1 MKKIK
6 IYFGILMFV
15 LFIILSSKV
24 NAVGSVTLS
33 ASKSTVTVG
42 DEFSITVNLNGASA
56 ATLTTRIS
64 IDTSKVEYVSRTK

>member
-42 DEFSITVNLNGASA
+42 DEFNITVSLNGASA

>member
-6 IYFGILMFV
+6 IYFGILIFI
-15 LFIILSSKV
+15 LFIALASKV
-24 NAVGSVTLS
+24 DAAGSVTLS

-42 DEFSITVNLNGASA
+42 DEFIITVSLNGASA

>member
-6 IYFGILMFV
+6 IYFGILIFI
-15 LFIILSSKV
+15 LFIALASKV
-24 NAVGSVTLS
+24 DAAGSVTLS

-42 DEFSITVNLNGASA
+42 DEFNITVSLNGASA

-64 IDTSKVEYVSRTK
+64 IDTSKVEYVSRAK

>member
-15 LFIILSSKV
+15 LFVILSSKV

-42 DEFSITVNLNGASA
+42 DEFSITVSLNGASA